1 MFKLNK
7 TIKELV
13 EILELI
19 NTMLKTSATENV
31 KALTVKLENI

>member
-13 EILELI
+13 ELLELI
-19 NTMLKTSATENV
+19 NTMLKTSAKEV
-31 KALTVKLENI
+31 

>member
-13 EILELI
+13 EILELL
-19 NTMLKTSATENV
+19 NTMLKTSAKEV
-31 KALTVKLENI
+31 